1 MAIPSSPTA
10 RLFYRAAT
18 ERYEDASVLLRLNR
32 TTGAVYLAGYGIEN
46 MLKAL
51 IVSSV
56 PRSQESQVLTLFR
69 GTQAHDYEWLLRL
82 HREKAKSATPVYLRR
97 HFSHVTMWTTSI
109 RYQPETIDESTANA
123 FFQSAE
129 IIIQWIEGRL
139 T

>member
-1 MAIPSSPTA
+1 VAIPSSPNA

-56 PRSQESQVLTLFR
+56 PRSQEQQVLLRFR
-69 GTQAHDYEWLLRL
+69 GNQAHSYEWLLQLYRVEARVAIPTHL
-82 HREKAKSATPVYLRR
+82 HT
-97 HFSHVTMWTTSI
+97 HFSHVTMWTTGI
-109 RYQPETIDESTANA
+109 RYRPETIEESTANA
-123 FFQSAE
+123 FFQSADA
-129 IIIQWIEGRL
+129 IMQWIEGRL

>member
-1 MAIPSSPTA
+1 VAIPNSPTA

-56 PRSQESQVLTLFR
+56 PRSQEPQVLVRFR
-69 GTQAHDYEWLLRL
+69 GNQAHSYEWLIQFY
-82 HREKAKSATPVYLRR
+82 REIAKATIPNFLQL
-97 HFSHVTMWTTSI
+97 HFSRVTIWSTTM
-109 RYQPETIDESTANA
+109 RYKPDAVDDNLAAQ
-123 FFQSAE
+123 FFQSVDT
-129 IIIQWIEGRL
+129 IVQWVEGRL
-139 T
+139 A

>member
-1 MAIPSSPTA
+1 M
-10 RLFYRAAT
+10 
-18 ERYEDASVLLRLNR
+18 LLQLNR
-32 TTGAVYLAGYGIEN
+32 TTGAVYLAGYGIES

-56 PRSQESQVLTLFR
+56 PRSQEPQVLTLFR

-82 HREKAKSATPVYLRR
+82 YREKGKLVPPPHLRT

-109 RYQPETIDESTANA
+109 RYRPETIDEATASA
-123 FFQSAE
+123 FFQSADA
-129 IIIQWIEGRL
+129 IMRWIEGRL